1 MEGLSKGYL
10 SYLDGL
16 TNLHLEKR
24 AETYEFLREVHCDDR
39 LALEQ
44 IDIYDSQSP
53 YCKHFEIYVRA
64 LKSSDNEGIEREK
77 AWFEKHYPLTSE

>member
-10 SYLDGL
+10 SYLNGL
-16 TNLHLEKR
+16 TNLPLERR
-24 AETYEFLREVHCDDR
+24 AETYEFFREVHCDDK

-53 YCKHFEIYVRA
+53 YCKHFEFYVQA
-64 LKSSDNEGIEREK
+64 IKSNDKKIIKRER
-77 AWFEKHYPLTSE
+77 AWFDKHYPLT